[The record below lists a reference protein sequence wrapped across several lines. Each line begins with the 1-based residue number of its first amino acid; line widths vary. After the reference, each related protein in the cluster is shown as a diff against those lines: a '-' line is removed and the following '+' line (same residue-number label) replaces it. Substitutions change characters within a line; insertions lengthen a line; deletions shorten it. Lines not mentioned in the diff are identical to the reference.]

1 MRKKSLC
8 LTSLAILATSG
19 LVSCGGSNNNDNN
32 NPDPNPKPETPTIKY
47 QFSGHYTDETLTGYG
62 YDWYILLNLYSDGSV
77 KGSGYN
83 ILSMDSSSYDKNTGF
98 RENWYI
104 GKWKDAV
111 NEEDLSYID
120 LSVSYSSDAKNDM
133 GGNTLTGSFNY
144 EIYEKSDKTMSFTI
158 DVPVF
163 SGRKQEIT
171 SSGTINY
178 KTLDE
183 FIQKNLY
190 TWTEPE
196 SIAVFNNEEGSL
208 SRIYV
213 QNDGKALC
221 YNGKVD
227 PATKDEKYVISG
239 TWSWKKDGD
248 KLIFNDGNVDHEVSV
263 DGKKG
268 TIEYEQS
275 LMGHTIK
282 FKYICEDITPIL
294 EANGSQEEAAK
305 ELAKFVTSDG
315 ASSISLFDDHTAK
328 LVAFGG
334 SLNVNYTWALN
345 EDLLT
350 LVDSVDSN
358 KKLET
363 TIADNKAEINYSANL
378 AGHQIDLKFTCNDL
392 TDLVEFADSEVKT
405 LAIFENTDKTATLT
419 VLSNGTANLVAYGG
433 MLKPVFNWK
442 YENKKLIFTDSV
454 NPDKT
459 MEAVIDGKSATITY
473 SDNLGGNPIS
483 IELSCADIS
492 SIIE

>member
-239 TWSWKKDGD
+239 TWS
-248 KLIFNDGNVDHEVSV
+248 
-263 DGKKG
+263 
-268 TIEYEQS
+268 
-275 LMGHTIK
+275 
-282 FKYICEDITPIL
+282 
-294 EANGSQEEAAK
+294 
-305 ELAKFVTSDG
+305 
-315 ASSISLFDDHTAK
+315 
-328 LVAFGG
+328 
-334 SLNVNYTWALN
+334 
-345 EDLLT
+345 
-350 LVDSVDSN
+350 
-358 KKLET
+358 
-363 TIADNKAEINYSANL
+363 
-378 AGHQIDLKFTCNDL
+378 
-392 TDLVEFADSEVKT
+392 
-405 LAIFENTDKTATLT
+405 
-419 VLSNGTANLVAYGG
+419 
-433 MLKPVFNWK
+433 
-442 YENKKLIFTDSV
+442 
-454 NPDKT
+454 
-459 MEAVIDGKSATITY
+459 
-473 SDNLGGNPIS
+473 
-483 IELSCADIS
+483 
-492 SIIE
+492 